1 MNVNRNHSFSTL
13 SEEKLLSTIR
23 RDIVHFTKT
32 LEWVAFL
39 TVISSVRMSMP
50 SQRFILVRELLS
62 TLTRRMPN
70 ITIAYC
76 SILNLGEGA
85 DQIV

>member
-1 MNVNRNHSFSTL
+1 MNVYRNHSFSTL

-23 RDIVHFTKT
+23 RDRVHFSKT

-62 TLTRRMPN
+62 TLIRRMPN
-70 ITIAYC
+70 ITIAYG

>member
-1 MNVNRNHSFSTL
+1 MNVYRNRSFSTL
-13 SEEKLLSTIR
+13 SEEKLLSTIT

-39 TVISSVRMSMP
+39 TVISSVRMSMSP
-50 SQRFILVRELLS
+50 QRFLLAGELLS
-62 TLTRRMPN
+62 TLIRRMPN

-85 DQIV
+85 DHIV